1 MNIAQD
7 RRSIVRSV
15 AGGIAATAAVAGL
28 VAVGAGTASAAPQ
41 DGKEVYAKTFTV
53 KYHPTPQSAVLGAEI
68 AMYVFNA
75 QRLNGDQG
83 CIEQPNPVVKPDT
96 PIGWTATLTALCTRD
111 AGTGR
116 SAAPVAG

>member
-41 DGKEVYAKTFTV
+41 DGKEVYTKTFTV

-96 PIGWTATLTALCTRD
+96 PVGWTATLTALCTRD